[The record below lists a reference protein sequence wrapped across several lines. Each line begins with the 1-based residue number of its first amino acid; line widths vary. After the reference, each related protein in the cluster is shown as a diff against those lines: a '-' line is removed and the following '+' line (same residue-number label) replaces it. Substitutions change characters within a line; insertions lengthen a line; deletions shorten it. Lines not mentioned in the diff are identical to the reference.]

1 MNSSHDSKT
10 TKRQGQIL
18 SETVIEQEES
28 RGEGRAGQIIKVSP
42 IEESSTIPES
52 ISAGDALP
60 NVPDYTKIKL
70 EAVPLRGLKYF
81 TVAILLALLVY
92 AGVEIRT
99 TFNHAMQ
106 IHWTVAVAFGGLISI
121 VFGAGLYLLW
131 QVLGKDGDEQQIEE
145 LRSLAADI
153 SLQHNCG
160 AATGLLEKMDILY
173 HSKPQNI
180 HWQRCK
186 KSIPDYNDD
195 REVLAHLDRLFLC
208 KLDEE
213 AQRRISKHSTQIGI
227 AVAVSPWA
235 SMDMLLSFWRNLQM
249 IMDVAQ
255 VYGVRPSLRNRLK
268 LIRRVLNHMAVSAAS
283 ELAISELLQDV
294 GGQEM
299 LSVLSARF
307 GQGLGVGIYSAKIG
321 ISVMHVCR
329 PIPFEKDNSPSL
341 AHMAGQLKQRIF
353 KQKT

>member
-1 MNSSHDSKT
+1 MNSSHDRKT

-28 RGEGRAGQIIKVSP
+28 RDEGRAGQIINVSP
-42 IEESSTIPES
+42 IEESSTLPES

-60 NVPDYTKIKL
+60 NVPDYTNIKL
-70 EAVPLRGLKYF
+70 EALPLRGLKYF
-81 TVAILLALLVY
+81 AMAILLALLVY
-92 AGVEIRT
+92 AGVEIKT
-99 TFNHAMQ
+99 TFHHAMQ
-106 IHWTVAVAFGGLISI
+106 IHWTVAVLFSGCISM
-121 VFGAGLYLLW
+121 VLGMGLYVLW
-131 QVLGKDGDEQQIEE
+131 QLLGKDDDERQIED

-153 SLQHNCG
+153 NLQHSCG

-173 HSKPQNI
+173 HNKPQNI

-186 KSIPDYNDD
+186 NAIPDYHDD
-195 REVLAHLDRLFLC
+195 REVLDHLDRLFLC

-213 AQRRISKHSTQIGI
+213 AERRISKHSTQIGI

-249 IMDVAQ
+249 MMDVAQ

-268 LIRRVLNHMAVSAAS
+268 LIRRVLNHMTVSAAS

-321 ISVMHVCR
+321 ISAMHVCR
-329 PIPFEKDNSPSL
+329 PIPFEKDTSPSL

-353 KQKT
+353 KQKR